1 VRLTWYV
8 LDRKEYLASLQELGA
23 GLPRADGPAT
33 TRRWPWWQVSGLV
46 EDAARLEIEATAVIP
61 EEAG

>member
-23 GLPRADGPAT
+23 AYRELMAGI
-33 TRRWPWWQVSGLV
+33 TRRWPWC
-46 EDAARLEIEATAVIP
+46 R
-61 EEAG
+61 